1 MDCKQDCCWGL
12 LAKTLL
18 VHIITHM
25 KVKLREDFWKALLV
39 WKLGYLSCTQLHVVE
54 EACLGSLTMTSNT
67 SVWPS
72 TPRNNPYV
80 WLLLSM
86 QAYRELF
93 LCSFWTLATT
103 SSLRWVRGRSFFH
116 TVCTYTYSSMYYYLQ
131 CMWLWTEI
139 ETYSVMYFTFNMLYC
154 WTSLGLR
161 LTHAL

>member
-1 MDCKQDCCWGL
+1 MDCRQGCCRGL

-25 KVKLREDFWKALLV
+25 KVKLRGEDFWKALLV

-72 TPRNNPYV
+72 TARNNPYI

-103 SSLRWVRGRSFFH
+103 SSLRWGRGRSFLH
-116 TVCTYTYSSMYYYLQ
+116 TVCTYLPCTTT
-131 CMWLWTEI
+131 C
-139 ETYSVMYFTFNMLYC
+139 SVC
-154 WTSLGLR
+154 GGRGLK
-161 LTHAL
+161 LKLILSCISHSTCCIAELH